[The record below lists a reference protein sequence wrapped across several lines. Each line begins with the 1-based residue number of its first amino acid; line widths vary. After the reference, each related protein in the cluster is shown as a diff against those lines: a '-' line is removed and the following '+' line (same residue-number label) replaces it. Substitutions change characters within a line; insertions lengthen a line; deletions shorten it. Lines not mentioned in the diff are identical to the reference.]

1 MDEPSTS
8 SGDSQKTAPAQFGH
22 PVTVAVSQV
31 AVTRAVRRAST
42 RATAALRD
50 GRFPTARD
58 PHVPFRRIVLWA
70 AVAAADVAVDRAC
83 CDPNSP
89 NTWRSGAGTERSWTG
104 ERCSGS
110 AVVPCREEA
119 PPAGLAAAHERTHAN
134 QASALSSW
142 LTRLQ
147 AIGSGGAS
155 CLSRSRCRR
164 HSYWRVGRPPDRAA
178 DQFEDG
184 EIEAGRG

>member
-1 MDEPSTS
+1 MENLMDEPSTS

-70 AVAAADVAVDRAC
+70 AVAAADVAVDR
-83 CDPNSP
+83 
-89 NTWRSGAGTERSWTG
+89 
-104 ERCSGS
+104 
-110 AVVPCREEA
+110 VVLRPKQ
-119 PPAGLAAAHERTHAN
+119 PKHM
-134 QASALSSW
+134 AL
-142 LTRLQ
+142 R
-147 AIGSGGAS
+147 GG
-155 CLSRSRCRR
+155 
-164 HSYWRVGRPPDRAA
+164 DRAKL
-178 DQFEDG
+178 D
-184 EIEAGRG
+184 R